1 MRVPRESHWL
11 TLVQA
16 ALMVFFGLLAGASW
30 AAPTPLQTDT
40 DVKLCY
46 STQEYILALEFLRSH
61 GTAGMRDE
69 VARGLADQVSRGC
82 DGAAERFRETYLA
95 LTKMGVAHIKALE
108 IAMEFS
114 QLSTEVQENFFEIL
128 NHSYLTEFL
137 NYDFEMALRIAYEF
151 SKDLKAY
158 HGRARDDFIAL
169 VKFCLNPKEMSV
181 PVNVCGL
188 MALEL
193 VRLSPHYPEGVFK
206 SFQDLYAKLRAGES
220 FGLSLRDS
228 LEVIVRVLKFG
239 PRAPA
244 NFHRGYDFAVSQ
256 KGLNY
261 PPHEALKFA
270 LRMARRSATGK
281 PLPLAKSAVEL
292 AHGEDASKK

>member
-1 MRVPRESHWL
+1 
-11 TLVQA
+11 
-16 ALMVFFGLLAGASW
+16 
-30 AAPTPLQTDT
+30 
-40 DVKLCY
+40 
-46 STQEYILALEFLRSH
+46 
-61 GTAGMRDE
+61 
-69 VARGLADQVSRGC
+69 
-82 DGAAERFRETYLA
+82 
-95 LTKMGVAHIKALE
+95 
-108 IAMEFS
+108 
-114 QLSTEVQENFFEIL
+114 
-128 NHSYLTEFL
+128 
-137 NYDFEMALRIAYEF
+137 MALKIAYEF
-151 SKDLKAY
+151 SKELKAY

-206 SFQDLYAKLRAGES
+206 PFQELYGKLRAGES
-220 FGLSLRDS
+220 FGLSVKDS
-228 LEVIVRVLKFG
+228 LEVIIRVLKYG
-239 PRAPA
+239 PRAPD
-244 NFHRGYDFAVSQ
+244 NFHKGYDFAVSQ

-270 LRMARRSATGK
+270 LRMARRSATGA